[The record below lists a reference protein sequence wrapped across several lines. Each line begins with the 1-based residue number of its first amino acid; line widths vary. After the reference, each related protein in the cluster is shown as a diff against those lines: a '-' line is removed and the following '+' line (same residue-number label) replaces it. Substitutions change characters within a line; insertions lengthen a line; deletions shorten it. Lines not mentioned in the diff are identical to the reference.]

1 MSPGEVSRH
10 TISADEGDQVTLTYE
25 ADFRPIEFA
34 LIELDGLDRDDFP
47 VDTDLDSI
55 QCLYHRIAIHDVIYF
70 NVYED
75 DSEFLLFARNIANV
89 TQVYQYEWVSI
100 NPEEEMAVAILMVTA
115 PIFIIVVCG
124 FLVMICRKRH
134 EQLLR
139 SDPSRASGLPDD
151 EIF

>member
-1 MSPGEVSRH
+1 MSPGEVSRI
-10 TISADEGDQVTLTYE
+10 TISANAGDQVTLTYE

-34 LIELDGLDRDDFP
+34 LIELDGLDRDNFP
-47 VDTDLDSI
+47 VDTDLNSI
-55 QCLYHRIAIHDVIYF
+55 QCLYHQIALYDVIYF

-89 TQVYQYEWVSI
+89 TQMWRYEWESV
-100 NPEEEMAVAILMVTA
+100 NPEKEMATAILMVTA
-115 PIFIIVVCG
+115 PIFVIVVCG
-124 FLVMICRKRH
+124 FLVVICRKRH